1 MSFNPG
7 KPYNDLPLLPPKA
20 ELETPAILKGAINA
34 NRALAE
40 LKGLVNVIPNQDILI
55 NTLILNEAKDSS
67 EIENIIT
74 TRDELYQAFSAANK
88 NISPATKEV
97 IRYREALWSGY
108 THLKQKSILTLNTI
122 LNAHATLVGNDAGIR
137 KQPGT
142 KLQNDSTGEI
152 IYTPPE
158 HVDVIRAKLQ
168 NLFEYLH
175 SEKEE
180 VDPLIRM
187 AVIHYQFEA
196 IHPFYDGNGRAGRI
210 LNVLY
215 LIEKGLLDL
224 PVLYL
229 SSYIIQNKTEY
240 YERLLD
246 ITRNDSWES
255 WIKYMLEAVEVT
267 SLETIGKVHAI
278 RELFDHTIEQVK
290 DRLPKIYSKELVE
303 VLFHQPYC
311 KIKFLEEHG
320 IAKRQAAA
328 EYLKSLEELGLL
340 ESKKVGKELL
350 YLNKALYDI
359 FKK

>member
-168 NLFEYLH
+168 NLFE
-175 SEKEE
+175 
-180 VDPLIRM
+180 
-187 AVIHYQFEA
+187 
-196 IHPFYDGNGRAGRI
+196 
-210 LNVLY
+210 
-215 LIEKGLLDL
+215 
-224 PVLYL
+224 
-229 SSYIIQNKTEY
+229 
-240 YERLLD
+240 
-246 ITRNDSWES
+246 
-255 WIKYMLEAVEVT
+255 
-267 SLETIGKVHAI
+267 
-278 RELFDHTIEQVK
+278 
-290 DRLPKIYSKELVE
+290 
-303 VLFHQPYC
+303 
-311 KIKFLEEHG
+311 
-320 IAKRQAAA
+320 
-328 EYLKSLEELGLL
+328 
-340 ESKKVGKELL
+340 
-350 YLNKALYDI
+350 
-359 FKK
+359 